1 MKHVKVL
8 STEKPAFAEETS
20 WLEFKNIF
28 RRLNLTGEQQDWLD
42 AQVDNWLQ
50 K

>member
-8 STEKPAFAEETS
+8 STEKPARAEETA

-28 RRLNLTGEQQDWLD
+28 RRLNLTVEQQAWLD